1 MPTGR
6 RAGGGPTGRSQRRP
20 FVVCRL
26 ASSGAIISISVL
38 YRSLSLYPGRTLRSD
53 MLPWVTYSTQSET
66 AAAGGRTGCSSWVL
80 LCLSGTFLT
89 ACVFLPLGKPRTDG
103 IQETKCTE
111 LSYLSAKVG
120 RGSSGSLDAPQI
132 HILQFPWEWP
142 NGALRGCARSGCSK
156 ESQSPRS
163 RKASWRK
170 FNSRPARAH

>member
-89 ACVFLPLGKPRTDG
+89 ACVWVNQGQTGSKKPNALNCLISVQKLGAVAQAPSMHPRS
-103 IQETKCTE
+103 I
-111 LSYLSAKVG
+111 V
-120 RGSSGSLDAPQI
+120 
-132 HILQFPWEWP
+132 QFPWEWP